1 MDNAKNIKISLAVIY
16 ILIISIFLWFF
27 FKYFSIEDFTSYE
40 LIKSNRD
47 ILNEIKNK
55 NLFLSSVIF
64 FFVTILWVLLLGFA
78 SPIFLIGGF
87 IFGKWLG
94 TFIVLFGLSAGAT
107 ILYFLANFFIKDFI
121 YEKFSFKFIYLVN
134 KFKKNE
140 LIYFIIYRAV
150 GGIPFFIQN
159 LLPLIFNIKI
169 KNYFYGSVI
178 GLAPQLFIGVSLGAG
193 INNIIDDNDTMP
205 NLIQMILIPDIYFPI
220 LGLILI
226 LIITFFLRKTF
237 FKK

>member
-16 ILIISIFLWFF
+16 ILIISIFLWLF

-121 YEKFSFKFIYLVN
+121 YEKFSYKFIYLVN

-226 LIITFFLRKTF
+226 LIITFF
-237 FKK
+237 